1 MSNEYD
7 YSGLYNNGQGGNTPD
22 PNQGQNNDQP
32 RNEANQ
38 ASTTRPD
45 QPSQPEQG
53 GYPKNKNINYEKET
67 YVSRPA
73 RCRFDVDACF
83 CHSRCP
89 LEDQSRKLAAQLA
102 GE

>member
-22 PNQGQNNDQP
+22 PDQGQNNNQP

-38 ASTTRPD
+38 ASATRPD

-53 GYPKNKNINYEKET
+53 GYPQRGQQRHEHRQH
-67 YVSRPA
+67 RPH
-73 RCRFDVDACF
+73 RLLGRQQ
-83 CHSRCP
+83 H
-89 LEDQSRKLAAQLA
+89 Q
-102 GE
+102 

>member
-38 ASTTRPD
+38 TSATRPD

-53 GYPKNKNINYEKET
+53 GYPNVGSSGMNTAI
-67 YVSRPA
+67 RPH
-73 RCRFDVDACF
+73 RLLGRQQ
-83 CHSRCP
+83 H
-89 LEDQSRKLAAQLA
+89 Q
-102 GE
+102 